1 MRCFWDER
9 QRAHAP
15 MVEFFNGALHPAA
28 EHPGRVDAI
37 LSAIGPTEPISD
49 RGIDPLLRVHSPDY
63 LAFLQTAHTEWR
75 EAGREGDALPY
86 AFPVVRR
93 RPLTFDRIDAKLG
106 QYSFDTSSPI
116 GPDTWLS
123 SYWGAQTALA
133 ALDAVQDGGNAFAF
147 CRPPGHHAGRD
158 YLGGYSY
165 INNAAVVAAE
175 AIAQGRRS
183 VAILDID
190 YHHGNGTQDIFYDR
204 ADIRFASIH
213 ADPRTDYPFFWGHAD
228 EAGEGAGQG
237 ANLNLPLPRG
247 TEFDAYDVA
256 LCTALEWLGQG
267 DPELLIVSFGA
278 DTWQGD
284 PISHFALTT
293 ANYAALAKRIAG
305 LGLST
310 VIVMEGGYAVEARG
324 DNVVSF
330 LGGFN
335 SV

>member
-15 MVEFFNGALHPAA
+15 VSEFFNGALHPAA

-37 LSAIGPTEPISD
+37 LSAIGPTEPVLD
-49 RGIDPLLRVHSPDY
+49 RGMEPLLRVHSPDY
-63 LAFLQTAHTEWR
+63 LAFLQSAHADWR
-75 EAGREGDALPY
+75 AAEREGDAFPY
-86 AFPVVRR
+86 TFPVVRR

-106 QYSFDTSSPI
+106 QYSYDTSSPI
-116 GPDTWLS
+116 GPYTWLS

-133 ALDAVQDGGNAFAF
+133 ALDAVRDGGSAFAF
-147 CRPPGHHAGRD
+147 CRPPGHHAGRE

-175 AIAQGRRS
+175 AIAQGCRA

-190 YHHGNGTQDIFYDR
+190 YHQGNGTQDIFYDR
-204 ADIRFASIH
+204 ADVRFASIH

-228 EAGEGAGQG
+228 EQGEGPGQG

-247 TEFDAYDVA
+247 TEFPAYDAA
-256 LCTALEWLGQG
+256 LARAIEWLSEG
-267 DPELLIVSFGA
+267 DPELLIVCFGA

-293 ANYAALAKRIAG
+293 ANYATLARRIASMG
-305 LGLST
+305 LPT
-310 VIVMEGGYAVEARG
+310 VIVMEGGYAVEALG
-324 DNVVSF
+324 ANVASF
-330 LGGFN
+330 LSGF
-335 SV
+335 

>member
-1 MRCFWDER
+1 MMRSFWDER

-15 MVEFFNGALHPAA
+15 RAEFFNGALHPAA

-37 LSAIGPTEPISD
+37 LAAIGPVETVAD
-49 RGIDPLLRVHSPDY
+49 RGMDPLLRVHSADY
-63 LAFLQTAHTEWR
+63 LGFLQTAHSEWLA
-75 EAGREGDALPY
+75 AGREGEAFPY
-86 AFPVVRR
+86 TFPVVRR
-93 RPLTFDRIDAKLG
+93 RPLTFDRIDAELG

-116 GPDTWLS
+116 GPKTWQA

-133 ALDAVQDGGNAFAF
+133 ALDAVQGGGTSFAF

-175 AIAQGRRS
+175 AIDQGRSS
-183 VAILDID
+183 VAILDVD

-204 ADIRFASIH
+204 ADIRFTSIH

-228 EAGEGAGQG
+228 ERGEGAGVG

-247 TEFDAYDVA
+247 TSFEAYDAA
-256 LCTALEWLGQG
+256 LCTALDWLEQG
-267 DPELLIVSFGA
+267 EPELLVVSFGA

-293 ANYAALAKRIAG
+293 ADYAILAARIARAK
-305 LGLST
+305 LPT
-310 VIVMEGGYAVEARG
+310 VVVMEGGYAVEALG
-324 DNVVSF
+324 ANVASF
-330 LGGFN
+330 LSGF
-335 SV
+335 